1 MDKVRLA
8 IVGCGNISQL
18 NAPGYLQHPNC
29 EIAALCDTA
38 PSKAERR
45 ASQWGIAPSIYT
57 DYGQVL
63 DDPAIDAVE
72 LLTPTYLH
80 VDQILAALQAGKHVS
95 CQKPMCATVPEA
107 DRIITAAAQA
117 GVTFRITE
125 NFLYY
130 PPIVKAKELL
140 DAGVIGE
147 PSLVRMHTTRVE
159 DIAESVYERN
169 PEAAIWRRDASLNP
183 GGLLYDD
190 GVHKYAVA
198 LYWIGDIERVVSMV
212 NRSDEFMMEAPSA
225 AIWSFK
231 DRNCLGVLDYS
242 SSPHLVIRAKYV
254 PVDEFFEI
262 HGSHGVMWVT
272 RCSGEMY
279 DLPPVMVFKGAE
291 TQSYQVP
298 MDWRVSFDGAAAD
311 FIDSLMARRQPRLD
325 APTSKTILQIALAI
339 YEAARTERPVRPDD
353 MR

>member
-1 MDKVRLA
+1 MGPVYDR
-8 IVGCGNISQL
+8 
-18 NAPGYLQHPNC
+18 
-29 EIAALCDTA
+29 D
-38 PSKAERR
+38 
-45 ASQWGIAPSIYT
+45 
-57 DYGQVL
+57 
-63 DDPAIDAVE
+63 
-72 LLTPTYLH
+72 
-80 VDQILAALQAGKHVS
+80 
-95 CQKPMCATVPEA
+95 PEA
-107 DRIITAAAQA
+107 
-117 GVTFRITE
+117 
-125 NFLYY
+125 
-130 PPIVKAKELL
+130 
-140 DAGVIGE
+140 
-147 PSLVRMHTTRVE
+147 LV
-159 DIAESVYERN
+159 
-169 PEAAIWRRDASLNP
+169 WRRDTTLNP

-198 LYWIGDIERVVSMV
+198 LYWIGEIERIVSMV

-242 SSPHLVIRAKYV
+242 SSPHMVIRAKYV

-311 FIDSLMARRQPRLD
+311 FIDSPDCRPAASPRRADVEDHPADCPCHLRGGAHGAAREARRCAVTRLS
-325 APTSKTILQIALAI
+325 APGSSFRRKPESSDLELATNMK
-339 YEAARTERPVRPDD
+339 RRRSVWTLPL
-353 MR
+353 